1 MDAVTDPSLHHHS
14 FASRNLQSPDFPA
27 PHETLAAQLGPNF
40 DPNNCYPPNF
50 YAQSQARAQPQSRVT
65 LQSQQVNGRHQTTS
79 RSPPSQNAQSSEN
92 NFSAA
97 NGTRYPVL
105 ASEQHYNNQQPLNPY
120 TPVRA
125 LQQQESSPG
134 GYPGGTSDHNPHGGN
149 EEGGGHFSGM
159 KLVENP
165 PDLDHWRERLFNVDE
180 TITLT
185 EDEFQTYFPHIDNVY
200 SHRSTQKYKR
210 KPFISHYWD
219 CRLKGRPPGTPK
231 SSDPNKKKRRRT
243 ARERDLCDVK
253 IKITEYFPGA
263 AALMAQPDFSTQ
275 LDCGNGDT
283 GGSMNYLMDNNTGN
297 GRRRPHPA
305 DTSHPPPQ
313 PFGILAPT
321 SNLPAD
327 HPGANGAR
335 YYTIQRI
342 NTAAA
347 AGDKS
352 SDAPSSGSPPSGGHK
367 HTLEESDRVKKNTVQ
382 RYLLKAAKD
391 AKKSQ
396 NAASASGGG
405 PSPSTS
411 TSKLSHSSIALGTAS
426 GSASR
431 TAKLHSQPMDLIL
444 YGNAY
449 CPFAQ
454 RVWIA
459 LEIKQ
464 IPYQYIEVVPEHMP
478 GGNKARPQGLLE
490 VCPSGTVPCIRH
502 GNWGAWESGVLME
515 YVSVASGS
523 SSYKGLARSGRG
535 WIANASDILQLEDLS
550 IGHTLLP
557 LGDPRLRAH
566 CRLWTDHVSP
576 SCSSDHFCQ
585 PLTRPFLCR

>member
-1 MDAVTDPSLHHHS
+1 MDAVTDPALHQVP
-14 FASRNLQSPDFPA
+14 FDTRNLQSASFQP
-27 PHETLAAQLGPNF
+27 PHRTLASQLEGQLGPDF
-40 DPNNCYPPNF
+40 DPNNCYPHSFSTANNV
-50 YAQSQARAQPQSRVT
+50 YAQSQAQSQPQPRVP
-65 LQSQQVNGRHQTTS
+65 LQSQQPNGRQPAVDH
-79 RSPPSQNAQSSEN
+79 SPTHHNVQSGN
-92 NFSAA
+92 NTFNTGGA
-97 NGTRYPVL
+97 RYPAL
-105 ASEQHYNNQQPLNPY
+105 AAEQQYQNQQPLTLY

-134 GYPGGTSDHNPHGGN
+134 AFQGGTSDHNVNGGN

-159 KLVENP
+159 KLIENP
-165 PDLDHWRERLFNVDE
+165 PDLAQWRERLFNVDD

-185 EDEFQTYFPHIDNVY
+185 EEEFQVYFPHIDNVY

-210 KPFISHYWD
+210 KPFVSHYWD

-263 AALMAQPDFSTQ
+263 ATLMAQPDFSSSI
-275 LDCGNGDT
+275 DPGSGDT
-283 GGSMNYLMDNNTGN
+283 SSSMNYLMDASSGAS
-297 GRRRPHPA
+297 RRPTT
-305 DTSHPPPQ
+305 DSSPPSQ

-321 SNLPAD
+321 SNLPAN

-342 NTAAA
+342 HGN

-352 SDAPSSGSPPSGGHK
+352 DTNAPTSTSAHK
-367 HTLEESDRVKKNTVQ
+367 HTLEESDRVKKNSVQ
-382 RYLLKAAKD
+382 RYMLKSAKE

-396 NAASASGGG
+396 NAANSTSGGK
-405 PSPSTS
+405 PSPTTS
-411 TSKLSHSSIALGTAS
+411 TGKLSRNSIASGTAS
-426 GSASR
+426 GFALR
-431 TAKLHSQPMDLIL
+431 TAKLHSHPTDLIL
-444 YGNAY
+444 YANSY

-478 GGNKARPQGLLE
+478 GGNKARPQELLE
-490 VCPSGTVPCIRH
+490 VCPNGMVPCIRH

-515 YVSVASGS
+515 YVSSPLIPD
-523 SSYKGLARSGRG
+523 GLDS
-535 WIANASDILQLEDLS
+535 
-550 IGHTLLP
+550 
-557 LGDPRLRAH
+557 
-566 CRLWTDHVSP
+566 
-576 SCSSDHFCQ
+576 
-585 PLTRPFLCR
+585 

>member
-1 MDAVTDPSLHHHS
+1 MEAVTDPSLHHHS
-14 FASRNLQSPDFPA
+14 FAPRSLQAAGFPA
-27 PHETLAAQLGPNF
+27 PHETLASQLGPDF
-40 DPNNCYPPNF
+40 DPNNCYPHNF
-50 YAQSQARAQPQSRVT
+50 STANNVYGQSQAQSQPQSRVR
-65 LQSQQVNGRHQTTS
+65 LQSQQVNGSHQAASHSPTS
-79 RSPPSQNAQSSEN
+79 QSAQSSDN

-97 NGTRYPVL
+97 NGTRYPLL
-105 ASEQHYNNQQPLNPY
+105 ASEPHYTNQQPLSLY

-125 LQQQESSPG
+125 LQQPGNSPG
-134 GYPGGTSDHNPHGGN
+134 GYHGGTSDHNTYAGN

-165 PDLDHWRERLFNVDE
+165 PDLEQWRERLFNVDE

-185 EDEFQTYFPHIDNVY
+185 EEEFQTYFPHIDNVY

-210 KPFISHYWD
+210 KPFVSHYWD

-263 AALMAQPDFSTQ
+263 AALMAQPDFSSGV
-275 LDCGNGDT
+275 DSSGGDT
-283 GGSMNYLMDNNTGN
+283 SGTMNYLMDTNTSD
-297 GRRRPHPA
+297 GRHHPA
-305 DTSHPPPQ
+305 DTSSPSQ
-313 PFGILAPT
+313 PFGILAPS
-321 SNLPAD
+321 SNLPAN
-327 HPGANGAR
+327 HPGASGAR

-342 NTAAA
+342 NGAS
-347 AGDKS
+347 GEKS
-352 SDAPSSGSPPSGGHK
+352 SDAPSSATSSSHK

-382 RYLLKAAKD
+382 RCLLKAAKE
-391 AKKSQ
+391 AKKSL
-396 NAASASGGG
+396 NAASASGGK
-405 PSPSTS
+405 PSPTMSTA
-411 TSKLSHSSIALGTAS
+411 KLSHSSIASGTAS
-426 GSASR
+426 GPASK
-431 TAKLHSQPMDLIL
+431 TAKLHSQPTDLIM

-478 GGNKARPQGLLE
+478 GGHKSRPQALLD
-490 VCPSGTVPCIRH
+490 VCPAGMVPCIRH

-515 YVSVASGS
+515 YVSQHNPIWTEQA
-523 SSYKGLARSGRG
+523 GRG
-535 WIANASDILQLEDLS
+535 
-550 IGHTLLP
+550 G
-557 LGDPRLRAH
+557 
-566 CRLWTDHVSP
+566 TDTP
-576 SCSSDHFCQ
+576 DG
-585 PLTRPFLCR
+585 

>member
-1 MDAVTDPSLHHHS
+1 MEAVTDPSLHHHPFGPRS
-14 FASRNLQSPDFPA
+14 LQSAGFPA
-27 PHETLAAQLGPNF
+27 PHETLASQLGPNF
-40 DPNNCYPPNF
+40 DPNNCYPHNF
-50 YAQSQARAQPQSRVT
+50 YAQSQTRSQPQPRIP
-65 LQSQQVNGRHQTTS
+65 LQSQQVNGHHQATS
-79 RSPPSQNAQSSEN
+79 HSPNSQNAQSN
-92 NFSAA
+92 NSNFNAA

-105 ASEQHYNNQQPLNPY
+105 ASEQHYNDQQPLNLY

-125 LQQQESSPG
+125 LHQQGNTPG
-134 GYPGGTSDHNPHGGN
+134 GYHGGNSDQNPNAGN

-165 PDLDHWRERLFNVDE
+165 PDLEQWRERLFNVDE
-180 TITLT
+180 IVTLT
-185 EDEFQTYFPHIDNVY
+185 EEEFQTYFPHIDNVY

-210 KPFISHYWD
+210 KPFVSHYWD

-263 AALMAQPDFSTQ
+263 AALMAQPDFSAQ
-275 LDCGNGDT
+275 LDSGSGDSSGT
-283 GGSMNYLMDNNTGN
+283 MNYLMDPNTSN
-297 GRRRPHPA
+297 GRRHNTT
-305 DTSHPPPQ
+305 DTSTPTQ
-313 PFGILAPT
+313 PFGILAPS

-327 HPGANGAR
+327 HPGASGAR
-335 YYTIQRI
+335 YYTVQRI
-342 NTAAA
+342 NGAA
-347 AGDKS
+347 AGDKQ
-352 SDAPSSGSPPSGGHK
+352 SDVPGSGSTTTSAHK
-367 HTLEESDRVKKNTVQ
+367 HSLAESDRVKKNSVQ
-382 RYLLKAAKD
+382 RYLLKAAKE
-391 AKKSQ
+391 AKKSL
-396 NAASASGGG
+396 NAASASGGI
-405 PSPSTS
+405 PSPTTS
-411 TSKLSHSSIALGTAS
+411 TAKLSHSSIAPGTAS

-431 TAKLHSQPMDLIL
+431 TAKLHSQPTDLIL

-464 IPYQYIEVVPEHMP
+464 IPYQYIEVVPEHMS
-478 GGNKARPQGLLE
+478 GGNKARPQALLD

-515 YVSVASGS
+515 YVSLRSVLSG
-523 SSYKGLARSGRG
+523 GVEG
-535 WIANASDILQLEDLS
+535 IANTSDILQLEDLS
-550 IGHTLLP
+550 IGHPLLP

-576 SCSSDHFCQ
+576 TYPFRAHCVCS
-585 PLTRPFLCR
+585 

>member
-1 MDAVTDPSLHHHS
+1 
-14 FASRNLQSPDFPA
+14 
-27 PHETLAAQLGPNF
+27 
-40 DPNNCYPPNF
+40 
-50 YAQSQARAQPQSRVT
+50 VT
-65 LQSQQVNGRHQTTS
+65 LPSQQVNGRHQNPS
-79 RSPPSQNAQSSEN
+79 HSPPSQNAQPSEP
-92 NFSAA
+92 NFGAAIGAA
-97 NGTRYPVL
+97 NGARYPVL
-105 ASEQHYNNQQPLNPY
+105 ASEQHYNTQQPLNPY

-125 LQQQESSPG
+125 LQQQASSPG
-134 GYPGGTSDHNPHGGN
+134 GYQGGSSDHNPHGGN
-149 EEGGGHFSGM
+149 EEGGRHFSGM

-210 KPFISHYWD
+210 KPFVSHYWD

-275 LDCGNGDT
+275 LDSGNGDS
-283 GGSMNYLMDNNTGN
+283 GGSMNYLMDNQAGS
-297 GRRRPHPA
+297 GRRHHHHHHHHAVDPSSP
-305 DTSHPPPQ
+305 SQ

-321 SNLPAD
+321 SNLPPN

-342 NTAAA
+342 NG
-347 AGDKS
+347 AGGGEKS
-352 SDAPSSGSPPSGGHK
+352 SDAPNAGSPPSCGHK
-367 HTLEESDRVKKNTVQ
+367 HSLEESDRVKKNTVQ
-382 RYLLKAAKD
+382 RYLLKAAKE

-396 NAASASGGG
+396 NVPSASGSND
-405 PSPSTS
+405 SPSTP
-411 TSKLSHSSIALGTAS
+411 TTKLSHSSIASGTAS
-426 GSASR
+426 GFASR
-431 TAKLHSQPMDLIL
+431 TAKQHSQPTDLIL

-449 CPFAQ
+449 CPFSQ

-459 LEIKQ
+459 LEVKQ
-464 IPYQYIEVVPEHMP
+464 IPYQYIEIVPEHMP
-478 GGNKARPQGLLE
+478 GGNTGRPQGLLE
-490 VCPSGTVPCIRH
+490 VCPGGSVPCIRH

-515 YVSVASGS
+515 YVS
-523 SSYKGLARSGRG
+523 L
-535 WIANASDILQLEDLS
+535 
-550 IGHTLLP
+550 
-557 LGDPRLRAH
+557 
-566 CRLWTDHVSP
+566 
-576 SCSSDHFCQ
+576 
-585 PLTRPFLCR
+585 